1 LPPGERIESV
11 ARKSFVLDTSAILTL
26 IEDEA
31 GADRVE
37 EVIQEE
43 QALIP
48 WMALLEV
55 HYVSAQERGKA
66 EADRRYAL
74 LKQLPCEVLWQ
85 NDEPTLLTAASFKAS
100 HRLSLADSVIA
111 SCAKGRSA
119 VLLHKDP
126 EFEPL
131 SEQIELE
138 ALPYKSGK
146 ARH

>member
-1 LPPGERIESV
+1 M
-11 ARKSFVLDTSAILTL
+11 ARRRFVLDTSAILTL
-26 IEDEA
+26 IEDES
-31 GADRVE
+31 GADRVQ

-48 WMALLEV
+48 WMALLET
-55 HYVSAQERGKA
+55 HYISAQERGKA

-74 LKQLPCEVLWQ
+74 LKQLPCELLWE
-85 NDEPTLLTAASFKAS
+85 NNEPTLLTAASFKAL

-111 SCAKGRSA
+111 SLAKGWGA

-131 SEQIELE
+131 SNHLELE
-138 ALPYKSGK
+138 ALPYKPGK
-146 ARH
+146 APPAHS